1 MNTQSIISD
10 YEEYLSKAR
19 KIKNESKTKTII
31 YKKSGGNSNFY
42 YSKIP
47 KEAIFKVAKDK
58 SNPNKQRRESIKGY
72 TVKKALEY
80 SAVDKVKDDLENTLE
95 IDKSLNEKDFKETHI
110 SLETQDG
117 IKLTSQED
125 INNLYE
131 EWSKTFTDRKNGKDA
146 EHLVFSTS
154 EPASKEINEAILNAA
169 RETLKETLGNKGFHY
184 AFGIHNDTKNT
195 HVHAIVRSYNP
206 ETKKQL
212 RILKEDIREIK
223 KEWAN
228 NLQNQ
233 KLNYVVS
240 INVDRIK
247 SMSDK
252 LDYVKSNNYSW
263 FEANINKLKEKN
275 VDEIGTKLINTN
287 KEVNQL
293 KLLKDKKQKELQDI
307 FYDKTKTTT
316 KDHLRS
322 EIVSINKDINKKY
335 VEIRSA
341 ITLLNNLEYESQV
354 ANINYQ
360 RLKNNKE
367 KITGLLI
374 KQSKSYKELDRNVK
388 EAYKIMLDK
397 KIELDKAHI
406 YLSKLNSEKK
416 YDIDIT
422 TNKDVSYAIEN
433 IKSLSTNYKRVKSDD
448 FITNTTLKKIDEL
461 NKSVDNNT
469 TYFNRNMIN
478 ELNTISNEFKKK
490 NVLPLYNKKI
500 RKIIDQELKNSF
512 NSIKEEFKQNT
523 INKNTYIKKI
533 NQLAKLKQDI
543 KKDYDIPLY
552 KLKIFNVNTEKFKT
566 KETTLVV
573 KGLTKLNPKDKEIL
587 YEELSKLSKKKDFKR
602 NKLIKRIKIQIQ
614 EQDSLYQSQVNK
626 LGLTVK
632 SIEKKLGKN
641 FENVNIKQE
650 VVHTEKTFISW
661 KNKNYNHIIIGKNFN
676 YKKELQKLYDKKN
689 LNDTEIEKLDII
701 REKALKNK
709 DLESFDIVS
718 NIDSIDNYFTLK
730 CYGEV
735 LQVSP
740 KKINQEIW
748 TEIFNEDIKDYKL
761 EYITAKHNQ
770 ELYNYNYKDLFI
782 DKYLEKLKE
791 EYLLQKDIPGEN
803 EPESVHEKF
812 FNQIETFEKLC
823 NDFKNE
829 YIEIQNKENLI
840 KETQEQLKDGNFIAA
855 NKNIENFDKF
865 ERLLYLDKYYE
876 NAINY
881 HANNSLDNV
890 AAKIKE
896 ESNVRDQSY
905 RLEDNSFSHNKLKHS
920 NTIENPKEQIVK
932 EDKINIT
939 IEKKEE
945 DKKLN
950 YEDLVKEQ
958 EQLKE
963 TLFNTIDK
971 VIEKKEQ
978 REKDKINKI
987 KLSTADKTIA
997 TAKSITYALKSNL
1010 KEIKDTQKFIDNLEI
1025 KKHKL
1030 TLQDNLSEY
1039 KKISI
1044 ELNKAANNFIS
1055 NVNNAKLPKEEKIK
1069 VLDQVFTTLDELN
1082 YTNEIKPLNEKSK
1095 KLNQELIKRDISE
1108 FKHLNNKLL
1117 QTKDIKEVNKI
1128 VSKSEELFK
1137 RLKGTDLTFTQQLK
1151 IRSLQNKQ
1159 NKQINKKQ
1167 RKGKE
1172 L

>member
-1 MNTQSIISD
+1 MNTLSIYED
-10 YEEYLSKAR
+10 YLDKAR
-19 KIKNESKTKTII
+19 KIKNQTNKSTII
-31 YKKSGGNSNFY
+31 YKSNGSSNFY
-42 YSKIP
+42 YSSIP
-47 KEAIFKVAKDK
+47 KEAVFKVVKDK
-58 SNPNKQRRESIKGY
+58 TNPNKQRRESIKGY

-80 SAVDKVKDDLENTLE
+80 SAVDKVKDDLENTLNKE
-95 IDKSLNEKDFKETHI
+95 NSLHESDFKEKHI

-117 IKLTSQED
+117 IKLTSQEEID
-125 INNLYE
+125 ELYSK
-131 EWSKTFTDRKNGKDA
+131 WSETFTDRKNGKDA
-146 EHLVFSTS
+146 EHLVFSTK
-154 EPASKEINEAILNAA
+154 EPASKEVNEAILNAA
-169 RETLKETLGNKGFHY
+169 RETLKETLASKGFHY
-184 AFGIHNDTKNT
+184 AFGIHNDTENT

-206 ETKKQL
+206 ETGKQL
-212 RILKEDIREIK
+212 RIQKEDIREIK

-228 NLQNQ
+228 KLQEN

-240 INVDRIK
+240 LNIDRIK

-252 LDYVKSNNYSW
+252 LDYVKASNYSW

-275 VDEIGTKLINTN
+275 VDEIGTKLVNTN
-287 KEVNQL
+287 KEVDQL

-307 FYDKTKTTT
+307 FYDKSKRTT
-316 KDHLRS
+316 KDQLRS
-322 EIVSINKDINKKY
+322 EIVLINKDINKKY

-374 KQSKSYKELDRNVK
+374 KQSKSYKELDKNVK
-388 EAYKIMLDK
+388 EAYKLMLDK

-422 TNKDVSYAIEN
+422 TNKEVSYAVEN
-433 IKSLSTNYKRVKSDD
+433 IKSLSTNYKRVKTDD

-461 NKSVDNNT
+461 NKSLDNNT
-469 TYFNRNMIN
+469 TYLNRNMIN

-490 NVLPLYNKKI
+490 NVLPLYNKEI

-523 INKNTYIKKI
+523 INKDNYIKKI

-543 KKDYDIPLY
+543 KKNYDIPLY
-552 KLKIFNVNTEKFKT
+552 KLKIFNVDTEKFKT

-573 KGLTKLNPKDKEIL
+573 KGLTKLNPEDKEIL
-587 YEELSKLSKKKDFKR
+587 YEELSKLSKKKDFKK
-602 NKLIKRIKIQIQ
+602 NKLIKRIKTQIQ

-632 SIEKKLGKN
+632 SIEKKLGKS
-641 FENVNIKQE
+641 FEDVNIKQE
-650 VVHTEKTFISW
+650 VVHTEKTFVSW
-661 KNKNYNHIIIGKNFN
+661 KNKNYNHIIIGKNFD
-676 YKKELQKLYDKKN
+676 YKKELQKLHNKKN
-689 LNDTEIEKLDII
+689 LNNTEIEKLDII

-748 TEIFNEDIKDYKL
+748 TEIFHEDIKDYKL

-791 EYLLQKDIPGEN
+791 EYLLQKDIPGEK
-803 EPESVHEKF
+803 EPESVHENF
-812 FNQIETFEKLC
+812 FNQIENFEKLC

-829 YIEIQNKENLI
+829 YIEKQNKENLI
-840 KETQEQLKDGNFIAA
+840 KETQEHLKDGNFIAA
-855 NKNIENFDKF
+855 NKNIKNFDKF

-881 HANNSLDNV
+881 HANNSLDTV
-890 AAKIKE
+890 AAKIQE
-896 ESNVRDQSY
+896 DSNVRDQSY
-905 RLEDNSFSHNKLKHS
+905 RLEDNSFSHNKMKHS
-920 NTIENPKEQIVK
+920 NTIEKPKEKKVK
-932 EDKINIT
+932 KDKIDIT

-945 DKKLN
+945 KKLN
-950 YEDLVKEQ
+950 YGNLVKEQ

-963 TLFNTIDK
+963 TLFNKIDK

-987 KLSTADKTIA
+987 KLSTTDKTIA
-997 TAKSITYALKSNL
+997 AAKSITYALKSNL

-1030 TLQDNLSEY
+1030 TLQTNLNEY
-1039 KKISI
+1039 KKISV

-1055 NVNNAKLPKEEKIK
+1055 NVNNAKLPKEEKVK

-1095 KLNQELIKRDISE
+1095 ELNQELIKRDISE

-1117 QTKDIKEVNKI
+1117 YTKDIKEVSKI
-1128 VSKSEELFK
+1128 TSKSQEIFK
-1137 RLKGTDLTFTQQLK
+1137 RLKGTNLTFTQQLK
-1151 IRSLQNKQ
+1151 IKSLQNKQ
-1159 NKQINKKQ
+1159 HKQINKKQ
-1167 RKGKE
+1167 GRGKE